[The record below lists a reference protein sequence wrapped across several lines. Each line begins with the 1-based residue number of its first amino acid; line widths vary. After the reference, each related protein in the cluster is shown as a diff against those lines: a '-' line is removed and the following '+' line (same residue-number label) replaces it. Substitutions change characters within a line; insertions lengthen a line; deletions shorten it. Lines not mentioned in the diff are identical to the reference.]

1 MENREFK
8 DLDIKPTLTRAIEK
22 MGFTN
27 MTPIQDGTFDPIM
40 EKKDIM
46 ALAPTGTGKTVAFGL
61 PILQM
66 TDPKEKSVSTIV
78 LCPTRELAKQTT
90 DVLHEL
96 TEFMHGIKIVAVYG
110 GESIRNQIQKLKGKP
125 QIIVATPGRIMDH
138 MKRRTIRVNKVR
150 HVILDEADRM
160 LDMGFR
166 GDIEHIMK
174 IVPGKPQML
183 MFSATM
189 SKEVIMI
196 SERYLKDE
204 VNVTIE
210 GKSRVVD
217 TIKQY
222 TAEVQSSKRLNALI
236 KLLKMK
242 DYGFSL
248 VFVEM
253 KTDARRLAKAL
264 QQKGYN
270 ATAIHGDLSQKERDA
285 VMKKCRS
292 GQVRILVATDVA
304 SRGLDLD
311 NIDAVI
317 NYDMPEDSDTYVH
330 RIGRTGRAN
339 QTGDAYTLLDPSER
353 RKMKSIVDSTN
364 TEVEDIMLQ
373 EKEDADAYEK
383 AMRQKALSFSK
394 SSRTRRGFGRRR

>member
-1 MENREFK
+1 MSQKEFTE
-8 DLDIKPTLTRAIEK
+8 LDIKPNLTRAIEK
-22 MGFTN
+22 MGFTH
-27 MTPIQDGTFDPIM
+27 MTPIQEGTFDPLM
-40 EKKDIM
+40 EGKDIM
-46 ALAPTGTGKTVAFGL
+46 ALAPTGTGKTAAFGL

-66 TDPKEKSVSTIV
+66 TDPKEKNVSTIV

-90 DVLHEL
+90 DVLHQL
-96 TEFMHGIKIVAVYG
+96 TTFMHGVKVIAIYG
-110 GESIRNQIQKLKGKP
+110 GESIRTQIQKLKGKP

-138 MKRRTIRVNKVR
+138 MKRRTIRVNNVKR
-150 HVILDEADRM
+150 VILDEADRM

-174 IVPGKPQML
+174 IISGKPQML

-210 GKSRVVD
+210 GESRVVD

-222 TAEVQSSKRLNALI
+222 TAEVQSSKRFNALT
-236 KLLKMK
+236 KLLNMK
-242 DYGFSL
+242 DYGFTL

-253 KTDARRLAKAL
+253 KTDAKRLARDL
-264 QQKGYN
+264 IQKGYN
-270 ATAIHGDLSQKERDA
+270 AIALHGDLTQKERDQ

-292 GQVRILVATDVA
+292 GNIRVLVATDVA

-311 NIDAVI
+311 NIDAVV

-339 QTGDAYTLLDPSER
+339 QKGDAYTLLDPSER

-364 TEVEDIMLQ
+364 TKVAPIMLQ
-373 EKEDADAYEK
+373 EQEDADAYEK
-383 AMRQKALSFSK
+383 AMKQRALSFSK
-394 SSRTRRGFGRRR
+394 SSKSRRSFGRRR

>member
-1 MENREFK
+1 MSNREFK
-8 DLDIKPTLTRAIEK
+8 DLEIKPNLKRATEK
-22 MGFTN
+22 MGFTE
-27 MTPIQDGTFDPIM
+27 MTPIQEGTFDHIM
-40 EKKDIM
+40 AKKDIM

-61 PILQM
+61 PIMEM
-66 TDPKEKSVSTIV
+66 TDPKDKNVSSIV
-78 LCPTRELAKQTT
+78 LCPTRELARQTT
-90 DVLHEL
+90 EVLHQL
-96 TEFMHGIKIVAVYG
+96 TTFMHGIKIVAIYG

-125 QIIVATPGRIMDH
+125 QIIVATPGRMMDH
-138 MKRRTIRVNKVR
+138 MKRRTIRVNKIK

-166 GDIEHIMK
+166 GDIEKIMK
-174 IVPGKPQML
+174 TIPSKPQML

-204 VNVTIE
+204 VTVSIE

-222 TAEVQSSKRLNALI
+222 TAEVQSSKRMKALM
-236 KLLKMK
+236 KLFEIK

-253 KTDARRLAKAL
+253 KVDARRLTKTL
-264 QQKGYN
+264 TQKGYP
-270 ATAIHGDLSQKERDA
+270 ASALHGDLTQKERDA
-285 VMKKCRS
+285 IMKKCRG
-292 GQVRILVATDVA
+292 GQVKILVATDVA

-317 NYDMPEDSDTYVH
+317 NYDIPEDNDTYVH

-339 QTGDAYTLLDPSER
+339 QTGDAYTLLDPSQR
-353 RKMKSIVDSTN
+353 RKMKSILEAAN
-364 TEVEDIMLQ
+364 TEAENINLQ
-373 EKEDADAYEK
+373 EKEDAEAYEK
-383 AMRQKALSFSK
+383 SMKQKALSFSQG
-394 SSRTRRGFGRRR
+394 SRSRRGFGRRK

>member
-1 MENREFK
+1 MDNREFK

-22 MGFTN
+22 MGFTQ
-27 MTPIQDGTFDPIM
+27 MTPIQAGTFDPIM

-46 ALAPTGTGKTVAFGL
+46 ALAPTGTGKTMAFGL

-66 TDPKEKSVSTIV
+66 TDPKEKNVSTIV

-96 TEFMHGIKIVAVYG
+96 TSFMHGVKIVAVYG
-110 GESIRNQIQKLKGKP
+110 GESIRTQIQKLKGKP

-270 ATAIHGDLSQKERDA
+270 ATAIHGDLTQKERDA

-353 RKMKSIVDSTN
+353 RKMKSIVESTN

>member
-1 MENREFK
+1 MIKKEFEK
-8 DLDIKPTLTRAIEK
+8 LDIGPKLKQALEK
-22 MGFTN
+22 MSFTQ
-27 MTPIQDGTFDPIM
+27 MTPIQEQTFDPIM
-40 EKKDIM
+40 AGKDIM

-61 PILQM
+61 PILNM
-66 TDPKEKSVSTIV
+66 VDPKEKSLSTIV
-78 LCPTRELAKQTT
+78 LCPTRELARQTT

-96 TEFMHGIKIVAVYG
+96 TTYMHGVKVVAVYG
-110 GESIRNQIQKLKGKP
+110 GESIRVQINKLKGKP

-138 MKRRTIRVNKVR
+138 MKRRTIRVNRIK

-166 GDIEHIMK
+166 GDIERIMK
-174 IVPGKPQML
+174 TIPNKPQML

-210 GKSRVVD
+210 GESRVVD

-222 TAEVQSSKRLNALI
+222 TAEVQSSKRFGALT
-236 KLLKMK
+236 KLLNMK
-242 DYGFSL
+242 GYGFTL

-253 KTDARRLAKAL
+253 KSDARRLGKL
-264 QQKGYN
+264 LKQKEYN
-270 ATAIHGDLSQKERDA
+270 ATSLHGDLTQKERDA

-292 GQVRILVATDVA
+292 GQIKVLVATDVA

-311 NIDAVI
+311 NMDAVV
-317 NYDMPEDSDTYVH
+317 NYDLPDDNDTYVH

-353 RKMKSIVDSTN
+353 RKMRTILDAAN
-364 TEVEDIMLQ
+364 TKAEDIMLQ
-373 EKEDADAYEK
+373 EQKDKDAYDD
-383 AMRQKALSFSK
+383 AMKKRALAFS
-394 SSRTRRGFGRRR
+394 RGSKRKWGGRR